1 MYSASTW
8 IYVKYIDVRWMCIFI
23 VSTAIFFSLA
33 WYKFISTVSTMLAP
47 TRLAFQIYVCVY
59 AYIFL
64 LFIYIY
70 ISLCSLAPVSSTHSL
85 PMLSAPNSD
94 ISLYVNDHSSLL
106 ISKFQCPFLW
116 FSLYPLPLLKVT
128 SHLLEFIYCI
138 TNFLFKISTAITVV
152 SLSSWSPVWSTLIDT
167 LVSFSL
173 PCLHTIPLLDRASK
187 ESQLDKW
194 LFLDQKWFF
203 NATR

>member
-1 MYSASTW
+1 MHIYSIHCYLFLS
-8 IYVKYIDVRWMCIFI
+8 
-23 VSTAIFFSLA
+23 SL
-33 WYKFISTVSTMLAP
+33 I
-47 TRLAFQIYVCVY
+47 QIYFYCVY
-59 AYIFL
+59 YVGPYKACFSNICMCLCIYFS
-64 LFIYIY
+64 FVYIYIY

-152 SLSSWSPVWSTLIDT
+152 SLSS
-167 LVSFSL
+167 
-173 PCLHTIPLLDRASK
+173 
-187 ESQLDKW
+187 
-194 LFLDQKWFF
+194 
-203 NATR
+203 